1 MTNTTPEAY
10 GLTGDFSGVKIAAA
24 IGGGVIGGGWIARF
38 LLNGIDVK
46 VFDPHPQAQ
55 RMVGEIIANAE
66 RAYGRL
72 FLTPMPQRG
81 TLTFTNTLAE
91 AVQDADYIQESVPER
106 LDLKHKV
113 YAQIEDHARK
123 DALIG
128 SSTSGFTPTQLQENA
143 RHPERIFVAHPFNP
157 VYLLPLVEVVPSQK
171 TSAQTVAS
179 ATAFLIAIGMK
190 PLVVRKEID
199 AHIADRLLEAVWREG
214 LWLVKDGIATT
225 QELDDAIR
233 FGFGLRWAQMG
244 LFETYRI
251 AGGEAGMRHFIT
263 QFGPALAWPWTKLM
277 DVPELTDELIDM
289 IASQSDAQSGHHSI
303 RELERI
309 RDDNLVGIMQA
320 QKMRNW
326 GVGELLIDYEKT
338 LYNRN
343 AAQHGTTPPDLT
355 QPLALHVA
363 RVREDW
369 VDYNNHMTESRYL
382 QVFGDASDAFLSF
395 IGMDADYLA
404 SGSSVYTV
412 ETHIRHLREAAMG
425 EKLRVTT
432 QLLGYDQKRL
442 RIVHLLYGGHDDT
455 LLASAEHMALH
466 VDTNKSC
473 ASSFGASLS
482 ENLSRIWEGHSKLPQ
497 PAFSGKGIREIT
509 M

>member
-1 MTNTTPEAY
+1 MTNISPETT
-10 GLTGDFSGVKIAAA
+10 GLKTIKTAAA

-38 LLNGIDVK
+38 VLNGIDVK

-55 RMVGEIIANAE
+55 RMVSEIIANAE

-72 FLTPMPQRG
+72 FLAPMPARG
-81 TLTFTNTLAE
+81 TLTFTTTLAE

-106 LDLKHKV
+106 LDLKHQV
-113 YAQIEDHARK
+113 YAQIEEHARA

-128 SSTSGFTPTQLQENA
+128 SSTSGFTPTQLQEKA
-143 RHPERIFVAHPFNP
+143 QHPERIFVAHPFNP
-157 VYLLPLVEVVPSQK
+157 VYLLPLVELVPSQK
-171 TSAQTVAS
+171 TSATIVAK
-179 ATAFLIAIGMK
+179 ATEFLKSLGMK

-214 LWLVKDGIATT
+214 LWLVKDGITTT

-251 AGGEAGMRHFIT
+251 AGGEAGMRHFIS

-289 IASQSDAQSGHHSI
+289 IAAQSDAQSGHHSI

-320 QKMRNW
+320 QKLRKW
-326 GVGELLIDYEKT
+326 GVGELLIEYEQE
-338 LYNRN
+338 LYDRN
-343 AAQHGTTPPDLT
+343 ALSHGNSAPDLT

-369 VDYNNHMTESRYL
+369 VDYNGHMTESRYL
-382 QVFGDASDAFLSF
+382 QVFGDASDAFLNF
-395 IGMDADYLA
+395 IGMDAAYLA
-404 SGSSVYTV
+404 TGSSVYTV
-412 ETHIRHLREAAMG
+412 ETHIRHIREVAMG

-432 QLLGYDQKRL
+432 QLLGYDQKRV
-442 RIVHLLYGGHDDT
+442 RIVHMLYGGDEDH
-455 LLASAEHMALH
+455 LLATAEHMALH
-466 VDTNKSC
+466 VDTQKSC
-473 ASSFGASLS
+473 ASRFGAVLS
-482 ENLSRIWEGHSKLPQ
+482 DNLARLWEGHSQLEKPDF
-497 PAFSGKGIREIT
+497 AGKAIRDIT